1 LLKAQADN
9 RPVIGGGVLLVPF
22 FWQQVNGRLQK
33 LMTVEGKERGWK
45 KGNSARSKRYQIL
58 NSGTLFTIRD
68 FDTISHPKTEVFVE
82 VVDALNVQHL
92 VK

>member
-1 LLKAQADN
+1 MDN
-9 RPVIGGGVLLVPF
+9 RPIIGGDVLLVPF
-22 FWQQVNGRLQK
+22 FWQQGNGRLQK

-68 FDTISHPKTEVFVE
+68 LSSHPKTEVFVE
-82 VVDALNVQHL
+82 VVDALNVQRL